1 MHERFIL
8 FGGQLNQRFHVVRVI
23 EPGLWCRIDTRLAYA
38 LQTLFVGYLT
48 ELSPPVN
55 PLEGFAFVSVPF
67 S

>member
-8 FGGQLNQRFHVVRVI
+8 FGRQLNQRFHVVRVI

-55 PLEGFAFVSVPF
+55 PFEGFAFVSVPF